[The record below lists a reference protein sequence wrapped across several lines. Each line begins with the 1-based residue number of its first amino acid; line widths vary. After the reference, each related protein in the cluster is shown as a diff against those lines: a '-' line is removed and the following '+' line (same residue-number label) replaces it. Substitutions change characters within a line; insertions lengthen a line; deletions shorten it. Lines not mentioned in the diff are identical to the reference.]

1 MKLFRSKSDTDTD
14 PYDEFIASIKL
25 VSGEEILSKVVVDYS
40 NQQEQIIIDNPVV
53 CQEVRS
59 HGANIPLGYKF
70 EPWMKMSEE
79 DVFIIHMSSIITM
92 TEIKDRQVLVT
103 YEEVIKKGFSRENNP
118 DVTREMGSIGTVKDC
133 RDMIEKLYK
142 GEDAS
147 KDTQS

>member
-1 MKLFRSKSDTDTD
+1 MTSSKSQSD
-14 PYDEFIASIKL
+14 PYDEFVATIKL
-25 VSGEEILSKVVVDYS
+25 VTGEEILTKVIV
-40 NQQEQIIIDNPVV
+40 NQDTAEETVIIENPLI
-53 CQEVRS
+53 CEEVRS

-92 TEIKDRQVLVT
+92 TEIKDHQVLVT
-103 YEEVIKKGFSRENNP
+103 YKEVIKKGFSRENNP

>member
-1 MKLFRSKSDTDTD
+1 MTSSKSQSE
-14 PYDEFIASIKL
+14 PYDEFVASVKL
-25 VSGEEILSKVVVDYS
+25 VTGEEILTKVIVNKDA
-40 NQQEQIIIDNPVV
+40 QEETIIIDNPLT

-70 EPWMKMSEE
+70 EPWIKMSEE
-79 DVFIIHMSSIITM
+79 DVFIIRMSSIITM
-92 TEIKDRQVLVT
+92 TEIKDQQVLVT
-103 YEEVIKKGFSRENNP
+103 YQEVIKKGFSRENNP

>member
-1 MKLFRSKSDTDTD
+1 MTSSKSQSD
-14 PYDEFIASIKL
+14 PYDEFVATIKL
-25 VSGEEILSKVVVDYS
+25 VTGEEILTKVIV
-40 NQQEQIIIDNPVV
+40 NQDTAEETVIIENPLI
-53 CQEVRS
+53 CEEVRS

-79 DVFIIHMSSIITM
+79 DVFIIHMTSIITM
-92 TEIKDRQVLVT
+92 SEIKEKQVIVT
-103 YEEVIKKGFSRENNP
+103 YNEVVKKGFTRTGDPNI
-118 DVTREMGSIGTVKDC
+118 TREMGSIGTVKDC

>member
-1 MKLFRSKSDTDTD
+1 MTSSKSQSE
-14 PYDEFIASIKL
+14 PYDEFVASVKL
-25 VSGEEILSKVVVDYS
+25 VTGEEILTKVIVNKDA
-40 NQQEQIIIDNPVV
+40 QEETVIIDNPLT

-92 TEIKDRQVLVT
+92 TEIKDHQVLVT
-103 YEEVIKKGFSRENNP
+103 YQEVIKKGFSRENNP